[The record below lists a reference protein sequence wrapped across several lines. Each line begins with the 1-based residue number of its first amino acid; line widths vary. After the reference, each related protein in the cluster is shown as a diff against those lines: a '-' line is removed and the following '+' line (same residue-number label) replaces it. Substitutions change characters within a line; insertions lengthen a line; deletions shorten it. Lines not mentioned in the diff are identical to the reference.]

1 MTVFSIAIDEMS
13 GVAARDMAARGF
25 VQDDTPVGRAVKI
38 ALIHSEVTEILEAVR
53 KPSSD
58 KHLPHLSSEAV
69 ELADVAIRVLEY
81 AGAFGIDLGAA
92 IEEKMAFNRKRPFKH
107 GGKAF

>member
-1 MTVFSIAIDEMS
+1 MTTFSHEINKMS
-13 GVAARDMAARGF
+13 QTASSDTAMRGF

-53 KPSSD
+53 KPSPD

-69 ELADVAIRVLEY
+69 ELADTAIRVFEY
-81 AGAFGIDLGAA
+81 AGSFGIDLGAA
-92 IEEKMAFNRKRPFKH
+92 IEEKMAFNRTRPFKH
-107 GGKAF
+107 GGKEF